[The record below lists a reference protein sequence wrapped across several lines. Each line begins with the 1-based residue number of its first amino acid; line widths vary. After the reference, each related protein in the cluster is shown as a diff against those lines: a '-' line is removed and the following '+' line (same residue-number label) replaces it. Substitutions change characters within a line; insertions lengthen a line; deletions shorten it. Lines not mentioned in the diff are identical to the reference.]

1 MKKSNCFVEY
11 FDCITD
17 YRQEAK
23 VHHLFEEILFIAV
36 AATIANANS
45 WPNVEEFARTHEEWL
60 RQYLELP
67 YGIPVHDTYER
78 VFDKIDPVQFSKSFI
93 TWSDEIAQR
102 SEGAIVAIDGKTV
115 RRSFD
120 KSTQKSPIHIVNA
133 WISTNNMILGQVKT
147 SEKSNEITAIPMLL
161 DMLFLKGCIITID
174 AMGCQ
179 KDIVAKIVDKKADYV
194 IAVKGNQ
201 GNMHKDIIDW
211 FDFAEENKFKDFEH
225 DHFTTRD
232 KGHGRIEKRNYYISE
247 DIDWME
253 YKDNWK
259 NLKSIGMAIRES
271 IQDGKTSI
279 ERRYFITSL
288 KADAKL
294 FAKAVRS
301 HWGVESMHWVLDMV
315 FKEDECRERK
325 NFGPENKSLLN
336 KTALNILKQ
345 YTGDKKSLVTRR
357 YRASM
362 DIKYLS
368 ELLFG
373 NKH

>member
-1 MKKSNCFVEY
+1 MKKSDCFVEY
-11 FDCITD
+11 FDSITD
-17 YRQEAK
+17 YRQEWK
-23 VHHLFEEILFIAV
+23 VHHLLEEILFIAV

-45 WPNVEEFARTHEEWL
+45 WPHVEEFSRANEEWL

-67 YGIPVHDTYER
+67 YGLPVHDTYER
-78 VFDKIDPVQFSKSFI
+78 VFDRIDPIQFSKSFI

-102 SEGAIVAIDGKTV
+102 SEGAIVAIDGKTS

-120 KSTQKSPIHIVNA
+120 NSIGKSPIHIVNA
-133 WISTNNMILGQVKT
+133 WISTNKIILGQLKT

-179 KDIVAKIVDKKADYV
+179 KDIVKKIFDKKADYV
-194 IAVKGNQ
+194 IAVKANQ
-201 GNMHKDIIDW
+201 KNMHQDIIDW
-211 FDFAEENKFKDFEH
+211 FNFAEESKFKDFEH
-225 DHFTTRD
+225 DYFKTLD
-232 KGHGRIEKRNYYISE
+232 KGHGRIEKRRYYISE

-253 YKDNWK
+253 YKNDWE

-271 IQDGKTSI
+271 FQNGKTTI

-288 KADAKL
+288 KADAKI

-301 HWGVESMHWVLDMV
+301 HWGVESTHWILDMV
-315 FKEDECRERK
+315 FKEDESRERK

-357 YRASM
+357 YRACM
-362 DIKYLS
+362 DMEYLS
-368 ELLFG
+368 DLIFG
-373 NKH
+373 NK